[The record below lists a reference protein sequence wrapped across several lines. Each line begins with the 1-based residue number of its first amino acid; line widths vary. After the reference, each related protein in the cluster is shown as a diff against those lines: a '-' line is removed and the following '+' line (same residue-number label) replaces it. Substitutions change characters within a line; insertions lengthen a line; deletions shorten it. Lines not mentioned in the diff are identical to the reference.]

1 MRLQTYPWKEISGF
15 TQTFPIVTLS
25 IAIVT
30 NKVFDPK
37 DIEELSSKIA
47 ELYLRFSLICQQQ
60 ILIWYIV
67 RQKHPVN
74 VLAVVT
80 YRLVQSVAANS
91 AASSIVSNL
100 SIALTLLI

>member
-47 ELYLRFSLICQQQ
+47 EIKKKC
-60 ILIWYIV
+60 
-67 RQKHPVN
+67 
-74 VLAVVT
+74 
-80 YRLVQSVAANS
+80 
-91 AASSIVSNL
+91 NL
-100 SIALTLLI
+100 SKIEM